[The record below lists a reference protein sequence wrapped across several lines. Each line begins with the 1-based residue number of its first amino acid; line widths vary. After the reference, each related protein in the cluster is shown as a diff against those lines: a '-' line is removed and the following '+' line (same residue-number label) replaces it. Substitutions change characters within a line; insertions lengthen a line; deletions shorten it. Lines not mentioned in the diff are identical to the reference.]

1 MRRLEIADV
10 ELMRVAILQEIQR
23 SEEAR
28 YDHRLHGLLL
38 VCAGRSTYEVA
49 ELFGHS
55 PRTVQYWIRRFE
67 ESGLA
72 GLEDHERPGR
82 PARWTTRP

>member
-49 ELFGHS
+49 EI
-55 PRTVQYWIRRFE
+55 V
-67 ESGLA
+67 
-72 GLEDHERPGR
+72 RPQ
-82 PARWTTRP
+82 PAHGSILDSAL